1 MYNLAYDIC
10 EENAVS
16 FDLLKPLIMETAVK
30 IQTVSP
36 KDAQTGPA
44 VRNDKKVIE
53 NHLQLLNKKQKE
65 IYTLVTN
72 SIIDSFK

>member
-10 EENAVS
+10 EENGVS
-16 FDLLKPLIMETAVK
+16 FDLLKPLIMETALKV
-30 IQTVSP
+30 QTVSP

-53 NHLQLLNKKQKE
+53 NHLQLLNNKQKE